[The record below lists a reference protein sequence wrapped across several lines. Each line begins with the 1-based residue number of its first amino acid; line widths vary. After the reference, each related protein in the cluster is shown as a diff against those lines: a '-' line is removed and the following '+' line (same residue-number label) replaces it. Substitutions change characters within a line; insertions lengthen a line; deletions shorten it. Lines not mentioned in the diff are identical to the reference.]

1 MNTVILLM
9 KTALFIMPDRGLFHS
24 YIRRH
29 KKTGF
34 KSVQFKSMSGV
45 TLIELTVVLFI
56 LVALAGVTIPMF
68 TGTARY
74 TECVATDATLANIR
88 DAIMG
93 GGGQG
98 GYRSDMGVMPV
109 DVVATPSPSSLN
121 NLFNNPLYGNGIINS
136 TTNNPSFNTSTSILT
151 SATTQTFNAV
161 TQRGWRG
168 PYLTGGITCAA
179 IVGKLN
185 NLPTGST
192 LPPIDTKGVCGFS
205 NPTPPTLITSNSNTV
220 SLDSYPVVA
229 TNTDGSTTFLLQG
242 SPIVLMEDYNNKFF
256 LVSGGAINGI
266 ELTPDISGSNIGLV
280 PVSTLTSRNSD
291 DRVLYLDAVDPGSNQ
306 PCSK

>member
-9 KTALFIMPDRGLFHS
+9 KTALFIMPDRGVFHS

-88 DAIMG
+88 DAIRG

-109 DVVATPSPSSLN
+109 DVLLSPGSPSSLN
-121 NLFNNPLYGNGIINS
+121 NLFNNPLHDNGS
-136 TTNNPSFNTSTSILT
+136 NNPSLNNPPFNTSATTITS
-151 SATTQTFNAV
+151 STTQTFNAV

-168 PYLTGGITCAA
+168 PYLTGGMTCAA
-179 IVGKLN
+179 IADKLN
-185 NLPTGST
+185 TLATGST
-192 LPPIDTKGVCGFS
+192 WPPIDTNGVCGFS
-205 NPTPPTLITSNSNTV
+205 TPTPPTLITSNLNTV

-242 SPIVLMEDYNNKFF
+242 SPIVLMQDYNSKYF
-256 LVSGGAINGI
+256 LVSGGAMNGI
-266 ELTPDISGSNIGLV
+266 ELIPDTTTKLV
-280 PVSTLTSRNSD
+280 SQTSLSARND

>member
-9 KTALFIMPDRGLFHS
+9 KTALFIMPDRGVFHS

-88 DAIMG
+88 DASMG

-109 DVVATPSPSSLN
+109 DVLPTLSAPTSPPSSLN
-121 NLFNNPLYGNGIINS
+121 TLFNNPLYDTTNL
-136 TTNNPSFNTSTSILT
+136 TPTNNPTFNVSLT
-151 SATTQTFNAV
+151 VPAATTAPAIPSQTTQTFNAV

-168 PYLTGGITCAA
+168 PYLTGGMTCAA
-179 IVGKLN
+179 IADKLN
-185 NLPTGST
+185 T
-192 LPPIDTKGVCGFS
+192 
-205 NPTPPTLITSNSNTV
+205 
-220 SLDSYPVVA
+220 
-229 TNTDGSTTFLLQG
+229 
-242 SPIVLMEDYNNKFF
+242 
-256 LVSGGAINGI
+256 
-266 ELTPDISGSNIGLV
+266 
-280 PVSTLTSRNSD
+280 
-291 DRVLYLDAVDPGSNQ
+291 
-306 PCSK
+306 